1 MTRTTRRSVLLFIFI
16 ALLWGTGQVGAKGP
30 EPLAAG
36 LSAMVEQAGLGDGV
50 GVHVV
55 RLYDGKS
62 LYNRRANEPR
72 NPASNMKLLTAAVAL
87 RRLGPSFEIATTVE
101 GKLDQGRVPALIV
114 RAHGDPTLT
123 YSKLIELGEALRLR
137 GVDRIDRIV
146 IDDSYFDSE
155 LLPPAFEQQPHEDAA
170 FRAPVAAFSVNRNS
184 YAVYIAPGDRPG
196 APGGVRV
203 LADGHIRL
211 NNKTQTR
218 DRGASHITIEHALRA
233 DGSLAVEVSGGVSN
247 RAGMLRFGRRVPD
260 PKAHAASLLR
270 RALRNAGI
278 EGELAV
284 SYDPHPQPL
293 PVITSLVS
301 PPLSE
306 ILYGVG
312 KWSDNFTAEMLLKII
327 GAEAARPGSSS
338 GGAGIVKQELQD
350 MGVDTEGLIVINGSG
365 LFNGN
370 RLSPRQIGQVLVGAY
385 ADPRTQAE
393 YLSQLALA
401 GQDGTLRRR
410 LQDLPESVSV
420 RAKTGT
426 LRDTIA
432 LSGYV
437 VGAPERSLA
446 FSFLANGVAG
456 RQMVA
461 RRLAD
466 AIVTRLAE
474 YADQAPPPTEQA
486 TAAQPTP

>member
-1 MTRTTRRSVLLFIFI
+1 MTRRSVLFLVFI
-16 ALLWGTGQVGAKGP
+16 AFFLGSGQVGARGP
-30 EPLAAG
+30 EPLAAR
-36 LSAMVEQAGLGDGV
+36 LSAMVAQAGLGDGI
-50 GVHVV
+50 GVHVI

-62 LYNRRANEPR
+62 LYNSRADEPR

-87 RRLGPSFEIATTVE
+87 RRLGPSFEIATSAE
-101 GKLDQGRVPALIV
+101 GKLDQGRVTELV
-114 RAHGDPTLT
+114 LRARGDPTLT

-184 YAVYIAPGDRPG
+184 YAVYIAPGDQPG
-196 APGGVRV
+196 APGRVRV

-211 NNKTQTR
+211 DNQTQTR
-218 DRGASHITIEHALRA
+218 DRGASRIIIEHVVTE
-233 DGSLAVEVSGGVSN
+233 DGNLAVEVSGGVSN

-260 PKAHAASLLR
+260 PRAHAASLLR
-270 RALRNAGI
+270 RAFRNSGI
-278 EGELAV
+278 EGELTV

-306 ILYGVG
+306 MLYGVG

-327 GAEAARPGSSS
+327 GAEAERPGSSA
-338 GGAGIVKQELQD
+338 GGARVVKRELQA
-350 MGVDTEGLIVINGSG
+350 MGVDTEGLVVTNGSG
-365 LFNGN
+365 LFDGN
-370 RLSPRQIGQVLVGAY
+370 RVTPRQIGQVLAGAY
-385 ADPRTQAE
+385 RDPRMQAE
-393 YLSQLALA
+393 YLAQLALA
-401 GQDGTLRRR
+401 GQDGTLKRR
-410 LQDLPESVSV
+410 LQDLPASVSV

-437 VGAPERSLA
+437 LGSPERSLA
-446 FSFLANGVAG
+446 FSFVANGVAG
-456 RQMVA
+456 RQMAA

-466 AIVTRLAE
+466 EIVTKLAE
-474 YADQAPPPTEQA
+474 YAEEAPPPVEQTTVA
-486 TAAQPTP
+486 HPTP